1 MSKRIGID
9 VGSTTV
15 KCVVLDENN
24 QLLFSTYKRHFSD
37 VKNATLEVLCAMELE
52 LKETENMQVMITG
65 SGGMGL
71 SELLDIPFIQE
82 VIAGTKAV
90 ETLIPE
96 TDVAIELGGEDA
108 KITFFEGSL
117 EQRMNGSCA
126 GGTGAFID
134 QMASLLKTDAQ
145 GLNNLA
151 NSYET
156 IYPIASRCGVF
167 AKTDIQPLI
176 NEGARREDIAASV
189 YQAVVNQTIAGL
201 ASGRKI
207 KGNVVFLGG
216 PLYFM
221 SELRKRFIAT
231 LDLRDEQ
238 VIFPENSQ
246 LFVALGAALSLK
258 EEKKINIEELI
269 KKLKFSEKH
278 SLGMEDCLPPL
289 FETKDDLNEFRNRHA
304 QAELEEFKLTDYSGP
319 LFIGID
325 AGSTTTK
332 IAVIGSNSE
341 LLFSHYGNNEGRP
354 LETTINVL
362 KRVYELMP
370 EDTFI
375 AKTAVTGYGEHLIK
389 HALKVDIG
397 EVETM
402 AHYKAANFF
411 APGVDFILDIG
422 GQDMKAMTI
431 KDGALSSIQLNEACS
446 SGCGSFL
453 ETFAKSLNYS
463 IEDFASA
470 AIDSRTPVDLGS
482 RCTVF
487 MNSKVRQVQKEGATP
502 GDISAGL
509 AYSVIKNALYKVIK
523 MKQSAELGKTIVCQ
537 GGTFYNES
545 VLRAFE
551 LISEREVIRPNIAG
565 LMGAFGAGIIALE
578 EYDINGSESS
588 LLSLEEMLAL
598 TSEKEFS
605 TCGLCENNCLLTVT
619 LFSDGRKFITGNRCE
634 RGAQDKQVK
643 TKRRENLVDY
653 KYRRL
658 FRYRS
663 LKTEEAVNGSIGIP
677 RVLNMYENYPLW
689 HTIFTDLG
697 FKVILSPKSD
707 KELYEKGIETIPSDT
722 VCYPAKLV
730 HGHIESLIE
739 DKVDIIFYPGV
750 VFERVE
756 DRVADNHFNCP
767 IVQSYSDVIKNNM
780 DPIREGKVDY
790 RNPYLN
796 LADVESVTSQLQKTF
811 ADFNFSDD
819 LMSQAVH
826 HGFEEL
832 DKFKLDVR
840 QRGEKVLEKM
850 HKNNEKGIVLS
861 GRPYHVD
868 PEVNHGIANIIT
880 QEGFHCL
887 TEDSISHLGDVEN
900 LRVVNQW
907 VYHSRLYA
915 AAKVVAKMPNLELV
929 QLNSFGCGLDAVT
942 TDQVEEIMAQY
953 GRIYTVLKIDEG
965 SNLGAVRIRLRS
977 LKAAMKER
985 EKAEVLPVKRFEE
998 KEKVV
1003 FTKDMRQKHTLL
1015 LPMLSPIHQEGL
1027 VDVALKASG
1036 YDVFCLPS
1044 DDKEAIDVGLKYVNN
1059 DACYPAI
1066 ISIGQLIEALQ
1077 SGKYDVENTSV
1088 MLTQTGGGCR
1098 ATNYIPLLRKAL
1110 VDAGFD
1116 QVPVVSISL
1125 GNQGVESNPG
1135 FKMSL
1140 PLMKKVAIAFLYGDL
1155 FEKVVYRTR
1164 PYEIIPG
1171 SVNKLHDKWL
1181 EKITHSVE
1189 VGSFRLFKKHMKQI
1203 VKEFDN
1209 IPITSEEKPKVGV
1222 VGEILVKYSPT
1233 ANNDIVAVLER
1244 EGAEAV
1250 VPGIIGFMNYSLYN
1264 SIWKYENL
1272 GFSKKSKWIAE
1283 FAIKLIEYCEKPM
1296 NKALEESERFTG
1308 ITSIDKL
1315 AEDASQILSIGNHTG
1330 EGWFLTGEMIDLLN
1344 NDVPNIICMQPFGCL
1359 PNHVVGKGVMK
1370 ELRHQYP
1377 MANISAIDY
1386 DPGVSVVNQL
1396 NRIRLLLATA
1406 EKNLKETVQIDQN

>member
-37 VKNATLEVLCAMELE
+37 VKNATLEVLCVMEME
-52 LKETENMQVMITG
+52 LKETRDMQIMITG

-151 NSYET
+151 KSYET

-207 KGNVVFLGG
+207 KGNVAFLGG
-216 PLYFM
+216 PLFFM

-246 LFVALGAALSLK
+246 LFVALGAALSLR

-304 QAELEEFKLTDYSGP
+304 QAELKEFKLTDYSGP

-470 AIDSRTPVDLGS
+470 AIESRTPVDLGS

-523 MKQSAELGKTIVCQ
+523 MKQSSELGKTIVCQ

-634 RGAQDKQVK
+634 RGAQDKQ
-643 TKRRENLVDY
+643 
-653 KYRRL
+653 
-658 FRYRS
+658 
-663 LKTEEAVNGSIGIP
+663 
-677 RVLNMYENYPLW
+677 
-689 HTIFTDLG
+689 
-697 FKVILSPKSD
+697 
-707 KELYEKGIETIPSDT
+707 
-722 VCYPAKLV
+722 
-730 HGHIESLIE
+730 
-739 DKVDIIFYPGV
+739 
-750 VFERVE
+750 
-756 DRVADNHFNCP
+756 
-767 IVQSYSDVIKNNM
+767 
-780 DPIREGKVDY
+780 
-790 RNPYLN
+790 
-796 LADVESVTSQLQKTF
+796 
-811 ADFNFSDD
+811 
-819 LMSQAVH
+819 
-826 HGFEEL
+826 
-832 DKFKLDVR
+832 
-840 QRGEKVLEKM
+840 
-850 HKNNEKGIVLS
+850 
-861 GRPYHVD
+861 
-868 PEVNHGIANIIT
+868 
-880 QEGFHCL
+880 
-887 TEDSISHLGDVEN
+887 
-900 LRVVNQW
+900 
-907 VYHSRLYA
+907 
-915 AAKVVAKMPNLELV
+915 
-929 QLNSFGCGLDAVT
+929 
-942 TDQVEEIMAQY
+942 
-953 GRIYTVLKIDEG
+953 
-965 SNLGAVRIRLRS
+965 
-977 LKAAMKER
+977 
-985 EKAEVLPVKRFEE
+985 
-998 KEKVV
+998 
-1003 FTKDMRQKHTLL
+1003 
-1015 LPMLSPIHQEGL
+1015 
-1027 VDVALKASG
+1027 
-1036 YDVFCLPS
+1036 
-1044 DDKEAIDVGLKYVNN
+1044 
-1059 DACYPAI
+1059 
-1066 ISIGQLIEALQ
+1066 
-1077 SGKYDVENTSV
+1077 
-1088 MLTQTGGGCR
+1088 
-1098 ATNYIPLLRKAL
+1098 
-1110 VDAGFD
+1110 
-1116 QVPVVSISL
+1116 
-1125 GNQGVESNPG
+1125 
-1135 FKMSL
+1135 
-1140 PLMKKVAIAFLYGDL
+1140 
-1155 FEKVVYRTR
+1155 
-1164 PYEIIPG
+1164 
-1171 SVNKLHDKWL
+1171 
-1181 EKITHSVE
+1181 
-1189 VGSFRLFKKHMKQI
+1189 
-1203 VKEFDN
+1203 
-1209 IPITSEEKPKVGV
+1209 
-1222 VGEILVKYSPT
+1222 
-1233 ANNDIVAVLER
+1233 
-1244 EGAEAV
+1244 
-1250 VPGIIGFMNYSLYN
+1250 
-1264 SIWKYENL
+1264 
-1272 GFSKKSKWIAE
+1272 
-1283 FAIKLIEYCEKPM
+1283 
-1296 NKALEESERFTG
+1296 
-1308 ITSIDKL
+1308 
-1315 AEDASQILSIGNHTG
+1315 
-1330 EGWFLTGEMIDLLN
+1330 
-1344 NDVPNIICMQPFGCL
+1344 
-1359 PNHVVGKGVMK
+1359 
-1370 ELRHQYP
+1370 
-1377 MANISAIDY
+1377 
-1386 DPGVSVVNQL
+1386 
-1396 NRIRLLLATA
+1396 
-1406 EKNLKETVQIDQN
+1406 

>member
-1 MSKRIGID
+1 MILRVGID

-15 KCVVLDENN
+15 KCVVLNHQNE
-24 QLLFSTYKRHFSD
+24 LIYSTYQRHFSD
-37 VKNATLEVLCAMELE
+37 VKQATLDVLFEM
-52 LKETENMQVMITG
+52 KDRVGTDHSMQFMITG

-71 SELLDIPFIQE
+71 SDLLEIPFIQE

-90 ETLIPE
+90 EEIIPE

-134 QMASLLKTDAQ
+134 QMASLLKTDAN
-145 GLNNLA
+145 GLNELA
-151 NSYET
+151 KNHHT

-176 NEGARREDIAASV
+176 NEGARKEDIAASV

-207 KGNVVFLGG
+207 KGNVALLGG
-216 PLYFM
+216 PLFFM
-221 SELRKRFIAT
+221 SELRNRFVET
-231 LDLRDEQ
+231 LELKEEQ
-238 VIFPENSQ
+238 VIFPDNSQ
-246 LFVALGAALSLK
+246 LFVALGAALSIK
-258 EEKKINIEELI
+258 NEATITIDELI
-269 KKLKFSEKH
+269 DSLKHSKKQ
-278 SLGMEDCLPPL
+278 SLGMADALPEL
-289 FETKDDLNEFRNRHA
+289 FKDEEELQAFRKRHEKATLKEFNLA
-304 QAELEEFKLTDYSGP
+304 DYHGP
-319 LFIGID
+319 VFIGID

-332 IAVIGSNSE
+332 VVVIGDESQ
-341 LLFSHYGNNEGRP
+341 LLYSFYGNNEGQP

-362 KRVYELMP
+362 MKVYEMMP
-370 EDTFI
+370 KDCYV
-375 AKTAVTGYGEHLIK
+375 AKSAVTGYGEHLIK
-389 HALKVDIG
+389 HGLKVDIG

-402 AHYKAANFF
+402 AHYKAADYF

-422 GQDMKAMTI
+422 GQDMKAMTV

-446 SGCGSFL
+446 SGCGSFI
-453 ETFAKSLNYS
+453 ETFAKSLNYNV
-463 IEDFASA
+463 EDFAQA
-470 AIDSRTPVDLGS
+470 ALESGTPVDLGS

-523 MKQSAELGKTIVCQ
+523 MKQSDDLGEIIVCQ

-551 LISEREVIRPNIAG
+551 LISGREVIRPNIAG
-565 LMGAFGAGIIALE
+565 LMGAYGAALIALD
-578 EYDINGSESS
+578 EYSLDEKESE
-588 LLSLEEMLAL
+588 LLSASEMKALE
-598 TSEKEFS
+598 SKKEFS
-605 TCGLCENNCLLTVT
+605 HCGLCENNCLLTVT

-634 RGAQDKQVK
+634 RGAQQKI
-643 TKRRENLVDY
+643 TKAERRENLVEY

-658 FRYRS
+658 FKYRP
-663 LKTEEAVNGSIGIP
+663 LKEEEAKNGTIGIP

-697 FKVILSPKSD
+697 FKVVLSPKSD

-722 VCYPAKLV
+722 VCYPAKLT
-730 HGHIESLIE
+730 HGHIEALIE
-739 DKVDIIFYPGV
+739 EKVGIIFYPGV
-750 VFERVE
+750 VFERIE
-756 DRVADNHFNCP
+756 DASADNHFNCP

-780 DPIREGKVDY
+780 DIIREGKVDY

-796 LADVESVTSQLQKTF
+796 LADSDSVVSQLQDCF
-811 ADFNFSDD
+811 SDFNFS
-819 LMSQAVH
+819 QEEIRKAVL
-826 HGFEEL
+826 HGYDEL
-832 DKFKLDVR
+832 DSFKKDI
-840 QRGEKVLEKM
+840 QKRGEKVLEKM
-850 HKNNEKGIVLS
+850 QKNNQKGIVLS
-861 GRPYHVD
+861 GRPYHID

-880 QEGFHCL
+880 QEGFHVL
-887 TEDSISHLGDVEN
+887 TEDSICHLGDVKN

-907 VYHSRLYA
+907 VYHSRLYG

-977 LKAAMKER
+977 LKAAIKER
-985 EKAEVLPVKRFEE
+985 EKNHVVPMKKIEE
-998 KEKVV
+998 TEKVV
-1003 FTKDMRQKHTLL
+1003 FTKDMRKKHTLL

-1036 YDVFCLPS
+1036 YNVVCLPS
-1044 DDKEAIDVGLKYVNN
+1044 EDKKAIEIGLKYVNN

-1077 SGKYDVENTSV
+1077 SGEYDVNNTSV

-1135 FKMSL
+1135 FKMSI

-1164 PYEIIPG
+1164 PYEEVVG
-1171 SVNKLHDKWL
+1171 SVNELHDEWI
-1181 EKITHSVE
+1181 EKVTHSVE
-1189 VGSFRLFKKHMKQI
+1189 IGSFRLFKKNMKQI
-1203 VKEFDN
+1203 VADFDR
-1209 IPITSEEKPKVGV
+1209 IPLKDIQKPKVGV

-1233 ANNDIVAVLER
+1233 ANNDVVGILES

-1264 SIWKYENL
+1264 NIWKYENL
-1272 GFSKKSKWIAE
+1272 GFSKKSKWLAE

-1296 NKALEESERFTG
+1296 NQALIASERFSG
-1308 ITSIDKL
+1308 ITPIDKL
-1315 AEDASQILSIGNHTG
+1315 ADDASKILSIGNHTG

-1344 NDVPNIICMQPFGCL
+1344 NDVLNIICMQPFGCL

-1406 EKNLKETVQIDQN
+1406 EKNMSETVQI